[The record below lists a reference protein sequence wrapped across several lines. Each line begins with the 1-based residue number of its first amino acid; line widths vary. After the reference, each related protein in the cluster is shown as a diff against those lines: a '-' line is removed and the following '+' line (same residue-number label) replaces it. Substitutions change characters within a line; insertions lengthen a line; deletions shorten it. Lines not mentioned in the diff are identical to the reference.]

1 MEVGL
6 MNKVIFLGRLTADPE
21 LRYTTG
27 TNIPVCRFRIAV
39 DRPYQKPGEERQEDF
54 FNIVSRRSTA
64 EFVSKFFRKGMR
76 ILVEGYLRNNDYV
89 DNQGVRHY
97 TVEVHAERVYFA
109 DSRRD
114 DVPGGFSQPSYG
126 ISAGSDAPVPE
137 PEPGDGFFP
146 LSDDD
151 DDLPF

>member
-1 MEVGL
+1 
-6 MNKVIFLGRLTADPE
+6 MNKVIFMGRLTANPE

-27 TNIPVCRFRIAV
+27 SNIPVCRFNLAV
-39 DRPYQKPGEERQEDF
+39 DRPYQKSGEDRQADF
-54 FNIVSRRSTA
+54 FRIVAWRNTA
-64 EFVSKFFRKGMR
+64 EFISRYFRKGMR
-76 ILVEGYLRNNDYV
+76 VLIEGYLRNNDYD

-97 TVEVHAERVYFA
+97 SVEVHVEKAFFA

-114 DVPGGFSQPSYG
+114 DSPGGGFSQQPSYG
-126 ISAGSDAPVPE
+126 MPTPQDVPAPQND
-137 PEPGDGFFP
+137 PGDGFFP

>member
-1 MEVGL
+1 
-6 MNKVIFLGRLTADPE
+6 MNKVILMGRLTADPE

-27 TNIPVCRFRIAV
+27 TNIPVCRFRLAV
-39 DRPYQKPGEERQEDF
+39 DRPFQKQGEDRQADF
-54 FNIVSRRSTA
+54 FNIVAWRSTA
-64 EFVSKFFRKGMR
+64 EFVSKFFKKGMR
-76 ILVEGYLRNNDYV
+76 VLIEGYLRNNDYE

-97 TVEVHAERVYFA
+97 MVEIHAERVYFA
-109 DSRRD
+109 DSKRD
-114 DVPGGFSQPSYG
+114 DVSGGFSQPQYG
-126 ISAGSDAPVPE
+126 MPAPDDAPVSE